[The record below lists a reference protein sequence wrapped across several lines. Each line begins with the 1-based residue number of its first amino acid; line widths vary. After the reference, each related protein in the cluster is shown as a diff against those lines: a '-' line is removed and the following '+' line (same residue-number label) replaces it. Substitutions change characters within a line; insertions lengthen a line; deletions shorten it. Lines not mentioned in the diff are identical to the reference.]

1 MIIKYVFL
9 PYLCYLFA
17 FIILASDVAGD
28 YLRKL
33 RDTAEAL
40 EKEHKDEISEGTY
53 KVPANYDDWEGIA
66 LSVSLSVFCFYMLY
80 VTSKQ
85 EIKSLW
91 ANPKFCFTDF
101 RNWID
106 LSIFFLANI
115 FLIKLNRS
123 VFFGRTYGERVI
135 YGIYSIRTYG
145 ALCCW
150 FMWI

>member
-91 ANPKFCFTDF
+91 ANPKFY
-101 RNWID
+101 
-106 LSIFFLANI
+106 LSQ
-115 FLIKLNRS
+115 IKK
-123 VFFGRTYGERVI
+123 TRVL
-135 YGIYSIRTYG
+135 Y
-145 ALCCW
+145 LK
-150 FMWI
+150 FK